1 MSAMAW
7 TEIPTSALR
16 TMTWP
21 ELLACEDDAV
31 ATGDEHAR
39 RAASEEMRRRCEA
52 RPLALG
58 GEGARRDHHA
68 AAA

>member
-7 TEIPTSALR
+7 TEIPASALR

-39 RAASEEMRRRCEA
+39 RAASEEMLRRCESSPPRFA
-52 RPLALG
+52 GDAAPR
-58 GEGARRDHHA
+58 EEHA